1 MRFFINAMLAFALVG
16 FIGGLIPVSA
26 HQLARVQA
34 MRTEFAAAP
43 GAQLVHLRPSYIR

>member
-26 HQLARVQA
+26 HHLARLQA
-34 MRTEFAAAP
+34 MKTEFAAAP
-43 GAQLVHLRPSYIR
+43 GAQLVHLRPSYTR